1 MELPAGGTFR
11 DGEGVVRK
19 KMRLRWWIDPKD
31 ATLQDIA
38 LQPGVDFSDEPVPES
53 VRSRKFY
60 GENERPVFFGHYW
73 LKGEPAL
80 IRKNVCCLDYSIGSF
95 YGHGR
100 MVAYRFDG
108 EQTLDARKFVWV
120 EGPSV

>member
-1 MELPAGGTFR
+1 M
-11 DGEGVVRK
+11 
-19 KMRLRWWIDPKD
+19 
-31 ATLQDIA
+31 A
-38 LQPGVDFSDEPVPES
+38 LQPGVEFSDEPVPES
-53 VRSRKFY
+53 IRSRKFY

-108 EQTLDARKFVWV
+108 EQSLDA
-120 EGPSV
+120 